1 VVGHQNPDVVTR
13 YEVTRVLAAPA
24 FPAFDNRVRRDLRRL
39 ARTSPARR
47 PEVLDVGARTSPFTA
62 GLPVRVTVLDLPR
75 EREVQHDLKL
85 GVTEDIVA
93 ELGRRRS
100 NVERVVL
107 EDMTRTTEPDDRYDG
122 VLAVE
127 VLEHVPDDDAFVAQL
142 RRVLRPGGWAYLT
155 TPNGD
160 YVRNEGPDHN
170 PDHLRLYGRAEL
182 VELLGRHFDRVEVT
196 YGIRTGKHRWHGQR
210 LSVARS
216 PLAKARAV
224 GANLVNRWESRAV
237 DDDARRTANLFAVCR
252 LDPS

>member
-1 VVGHQNPDVVTR
+1 VVARQDGEVVTR
-13 YEVTRVLAAPA
+13 YELTRVLAAPA

-39 ARTSPARR
+39 AKQSPHRP

-75 EREVQHDLKL
+75 EREVQHALKL
-85 GVTEDIVA
+85 GVTDDIVQQLRA
-93 ELGRRRS
+93 RRS

-107 EDMTRTTEPDDRYDG
+107 EDMTQCSEPDGRYDG

-127 VLEHVPDDDAFVAQL
+127 VIEHVPDDEAFVAQL
-142 RRVLRPGGWAYLT
+142 RRVVRPGGWAYLS

-170 PDHLRLYGRAEL
+170 PDHLRLYGRDQL
-182 VELLGRHFDRVEVT
+182 RDLLARHFDRVEVE
-196 YGIRTGKHRWHGQR
+196 YGIRTGNHRWNGQR
-210 LSVARS
+210 LSVAGG

-224 GANLVNRWESRAV
+224 GANLANRWESRAV
-237 DDDARRTANLFAVCR
+237 AEQARRTANLFAVCR
-252 LDPS
+252 VDP